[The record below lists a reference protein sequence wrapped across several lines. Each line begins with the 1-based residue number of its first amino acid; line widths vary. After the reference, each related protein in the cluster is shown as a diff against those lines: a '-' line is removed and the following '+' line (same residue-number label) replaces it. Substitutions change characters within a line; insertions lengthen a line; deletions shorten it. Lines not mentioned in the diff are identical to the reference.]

1 MGPLQPGCLTQSRSR
16 PPTSPV
22 KNEDQPL
29 TPSSDESS
37 KSVLATCL
45 PAAQPRGGHR
55 GEWGLGLRAEP
66 PPLAGCETT
75 ASSRSSGREGPLGA
89 GSDRSL
95 PGGGGIL
102 VEFRGIYRRV
112 SKGGNNQAP
121 APHTGPE
128 PRDEGCRCEMETR
141 CKRDHDSDGDR
152 TASAHSV
159 IQQTRLLSP
168 RVTRLSGRREFR
180 DAREL
185 TVKPDAKSSEG
196 AAAGAPGLAGRRG
209 PRGLWGEGSGSR
221 SLVWGLPSSEF
232 SPAPAPPPLGTCVS
246 SSGEKHGC
254 RPPARGRSPRPCE
267 LCIAP
272 TAAPGFR

>member
-1 MGPLQPGCLTQSRSR
+1 MVTLVNRPQRSFHKVEFMQKNAKFTESPVSSTKLGRRRRRETLNPERLGVWGCSLRPHKTAGAQGQDSSAADLCSWQRCTLGEGPSPLGPLQPGCLTQSRSR

-66 PPLAGCETT
+66 PPLEGCETT

-128 PRDEGCRCEMETR
+128 PRDEGYRCEMETR

-159 IQQTRLLSP
+159 IQQT
-168 RVTRLSGRREFR
+168 
-180 DAREL
+180 
-185 TVKPDAKSSEG
+185 
-196 AAAGAPGLAGRRG
+196 
-209 PRGLWGEGSGSR
+209 
-221 SLVWGLPSSEF
+221 
-232 SPAPAPPPLGTCVS
+232 
-246 SSGEKHGC
+246 
-254 RPPARGRSPRPCE
+254 
-267 LCIAP
+267 
-272 TAAPGFR
+272 